1 MKQVQFAKKI
11 GHKIRAYFT
20 FKRIFYIGIFFKGV
34 DGAIELFTA
43 ITLFFINPDQIHK
56 LVALATREELAKD
69 PHDFIANL
77 LLNNTNHISRNA
89 ITFLI
94 VYLLIHA
101 AVKLVAVFGIIL
113 KQLWA
118 YPFALITLGLLTLYQ
133 LYEIIVRPSLGM
145 ILLTALDIFVIW
157 LIAREYT
164 KIREGKDPNMIV
176 G

>member
-11 GHKIRAYFT
+11 GHKIHAYFN
-20 FKRIFYIGIFFKGV
+20 FKRVFYIGIVFKGA
-34 DGAIELFTA
+34 DGVIELLTA
-43 ITLFFINPDQIHK
+43 VTLFFISPDQIHR
-56 LVALATREELAKD
+56 LVALVTREELTQD

-77 LLNNTNHISRNA
+77 LLNGTNHISRNA
-89 ITFLI
+89 VTFLI
-94 VYLLIHA
+94 IYLLIHA
-101 AVKLVAVFGIIL
+101 AVKLIAVLGIIL

-133 LYEIIVRPSLGM
+133 LYEITRRPSIGM